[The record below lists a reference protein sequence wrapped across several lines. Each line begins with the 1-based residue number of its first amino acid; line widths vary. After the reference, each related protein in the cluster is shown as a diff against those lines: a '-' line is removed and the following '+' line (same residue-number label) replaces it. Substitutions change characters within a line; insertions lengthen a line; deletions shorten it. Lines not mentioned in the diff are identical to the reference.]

1 MPFAPPLD
9 GLFRAVR
16 VAPALLD
23 LVRHELHDSGA
34 LRQRRDAVAQLSQLV
49 RAELWKRL
57 NESLEL
63 PTAHDVATV

>member
-16 VAPALLD
+16 AAPALLG
-23 LVRHELHDSGA
+23 LVRHELHDGGA
-34 LRQRRDAVAQLSQLV
+34 LRQRRDASQLV

-57 NESLEL
+57 NESREL
-63 PTAHDVATV
+63 PTAHDVATL